1 LTALVC
7 FLIAFG
13 LSWFGTMILLRVPT
27 ARGFVD
33 VPNERSSHEAPK
45 LRIGGIAIVVSF
57 YAAIGYLFV
66 VAPDTRQYIPLA
78 IGSGMLFLTGVIDD
92 WRGLGVKVRFLMQFM
107 AAITMVSFGVTL
119 DHFYIP
125 AVGVVELGW
134 MAIPATVLVFM
145 VSINFYNFID
155 GIDGLAAG
163 SAFIAS
169 GFLALIAFMLGHSG
183 LALIFVA
190 VAGSS
195 VGFLQFNFPPSR
207 LFMGDSGST
216 FLGFLFAYMAIT
228 GNRMLPELPVFI
240 PVLILSSLYFD
251 AGLTL
256 FNRLIKRENIF
267 KAHHTHYYQRL
278 LSLGLNHK
286 QVTLLEYALMVLLGI
301 SAVVYFKAGRFFPV
315 FLSACWIVLFTLAI
329 LKIRGL
335 ERGDK
340 KLFWEKR
347 TVFAIGLDLL
357 LITISYL
364 GAYFL
369 RMNFRL
375 TEPEW
380 TAVVRALPVVLV
392 VRSFVFYRYGLY
404 LSVYKY
410 TSTADI
416 VRILKAVTM
425 GSAVIMTIVVLLY
438 RFVAFPRTLFVL
450 EFFLLTLLLL
460 GSRFSFRLFHE
471 IGKESH
477 GANVRKIGIIGAGDF
492 GERVA
497 RELRNNKNNPSSVR
511 CFIDDDPGKI
521 GMTMLGVP
529 IAGPMT
535 RLEEIVSQ
543 YRLDNV
549 VLAIANLSVGRL
561 SRLGEAAKASGIPLE
576 CKRGPQ
582 WPEPGRT
589 DALFEPLALGLGG
602 EGLQKADLPARVFYR
617 GKRVLLTGGGG
628 ALGVALARELIA
640 LGASVIVQI
649 DSAAESKR
657 FDPPLRKEIFIYSGL
672 PHGEGNW
679 RRMFETT
686 TPDVVFH
693 CLSLDVDA
701 DSNAEDYLWDR
712 TIKANSDLTRAVAD
726 SAVSLVVQLCFWNG
740 EAADNPAARI
750 GAVSEALLLNGSAG
764 LQPGSAPK
772 AIRFPRIFTSVD
784 LENALQEEPRTSP
797 ADTRDFALLEPEAVA
812 LALDCA
818 AAEPGSA
825 VLVVPYGRGFS
836 TMEAAA
842 ILSNRDYADRSD
854 PLDGPP
860 SRRETGLMFPAESV
874 QVYESD
880 STWRATKINSPV
892 YPADSEMA
900 RALSDEFLHADPQR
914 RAEWLSLVTRSLYQI
929 AASGAG
935 AGVGPENR

>member
-1 LTALVC
+1 MTALVC

-27 ARGFVD
+27 VRGFVD

-45 LRIGGIAIVVSF
+45 LRVGGIAIVVSF
-57 YAAIGYLFV
+57 YAAIGYLFT

-78 IGSGMLFLTGVIDD
+78 VGSGMLFITGVIDD

-134 MAIPATVLVFM
+134 IAIPVTVLVFV

-228 GNRMLPELPVFI
+228 GNRLSPELPVFI
-240 PVLILSSLYFD
+240 PILILSSLYLD

-256 FNRLIKRENIF
+256 FNRIVKRENIF

-301 SAVVYFKAGRFFPV
+301 GAVVYFKAGRFFPV

-357 LITISYL
+357 LIAISYL

-380 TAVVRALPVVLV
+380 TAVVRALPIVLV

-425 GSAVIMTIVVLLY
+425 GSAVIMTMVVLLY

-477 GANVRKIGIIGAGDF
+477 GANVRKVGIVGAGDF

-497 RELRNNKNNPSSVR
+497 RELRNNKKNPSSVR

-521 GMTMLGVP
+521 GLTMLGVP
-529 IAGPMT
+529 IAGPIA
-535 RLEEIVSQ
+535 RLDEIVSL
-543 YRLDNV
+543 YHLDNV
-549 VLAIANLSVGRL
+549 VIAIANLSVGKL
-561 SRLGEAAKASGIPLE
+561 SRLGDAAKAAGIPLE

-589 DALFEPLALGLGG
+589 DALFDPLALGLGG
-602 EGLQKADLPARVFYR
+602 ESLQKVDLPARVFYR

-628 ALGVALARELIA
+628 PIGGAMARELIA

-649 DSAAESKR
+649 DTAAESKR
-657 FDPPLRKEIFIYSGL
+657 FDPSLEKRYLYIRGSLTARGTGAGCSKPQLRMSFFIACRWTWTRIRTRKITCGTGQSRPMRTCRRPLRTVLYHRLFSCVSGTAKSPVIR
-672 PHGEGNW
+672 PHGSVPYRKLCCSTG
-679 RRMFETT
+679 RR
-686 TPDVVFH
+686 D
-693 CLSLDVDA
+693 SRLDRRPRRYGFPGF
-701 DSNAEDYLWDR
+701 SHRLISKTRCR
-712 TIKANSDLTRAVAD
+712 TIPGNTRATPAD
-726 SAVSLVVQLCFWNG
+726 LPCSSPKRSHWRWTVPPP
-740 EAADNPAARI
+740 NPAGLCWSARMD
-750 GAVSEALLLNGSAG
+750 AG
-764 LQPGSAPK
+764 
-772 AIRFPRIFTSVD
+772 
-784 LENALQEEPRTSP
+784 
-797 ADTRDFALLEPEAVA
+797 
-812 LALDCA
+812 
-818 AAEPGSA
+818 
-825 VLVVPYGRGFS
+825 
-836 TMEAAA
+836 
-842 ILSNRDYADRSD
+842 
-854 PLDGPP
+854 
-860 SRRETGLMFPAESV
+860 SV
-874 QVYESD
+874 QWKRPRYSHA
-880 STWRATKINSPV
+880 TIPATKTTRWTRLPCF
-892 YPADSEMA
+892 A
-900 RALSDEFLHADPQR
+900 RQ
-914 RAEWLSLVTRSLYQI
+914 
-929 AASGAG
+929 G
-935 AGVGPENR
+935 